1 MKIETGKYIQQISFG
16 ITFINYYNEY
26 RALII
31 DFGIWYI
38 EFIFGDYSREQ

>member
-1 MKIETGKYIQQISFG
+1 MKIKTGTYPQQISFG
-16 ITFINYYNEY
+16 IALTNYYNEY
-26 RALII
+26 QALVI